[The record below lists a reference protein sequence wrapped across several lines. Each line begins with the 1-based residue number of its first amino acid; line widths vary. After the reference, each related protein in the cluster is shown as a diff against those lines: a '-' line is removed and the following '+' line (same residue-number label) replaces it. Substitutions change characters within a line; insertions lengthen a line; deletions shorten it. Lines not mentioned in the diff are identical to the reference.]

1 MLMRY
6 FTLKEILDGKGLSK
20 VGIQSVVVNFGFKE
34 SSLGFVGFWEFYDQ
48 EGIRYRNNVEIS

>member
-20 VGIQSVVVNFGFKE
+20 VGIQSVVVNFGFEE
-34 SSLGFVGFWEFYDQ
+34 SSLGFVGF
-48 EGIRYRNNVEIS
+48 